1 MAVIRIPQTG
11 LDEREIQQLRAAY
24 MSDNTSYM
32 RWSTE
37 IEPKQDV
44 IDNEFLSKHK
54 NMVLFLDKFAPLANF
69 TDPKQG
75 ILHKL
80 KLMNAVLAKNAGLEE
95 TADETALSAIDDI
108 QISRGDKGFYQKA
121 LITQRQELQ
130 QEQLSDNQKRT
141 GFWNRLFSKK
151 TVEQKQDQVM
161 RYQQ

>member
-1 MAVIRIPQTG
+1 MPQTV
-11 LDEREIQQLRAAY
+11 LDEREIQQLRASF

-44 IDNEFLSKHK
+44 IDGDFLKRNK
-54 NMVLFLDKFAPLANF
+54 IVVLFLDKFAPLANF
-69 TDPKQG
+69 TDRRQYM
-75 ILHKL
+75 LHKR
-80 KLMNAVLAKNAGLEE
+80 KLLNVILAQNAGLEE
-95 TADETALSAIDDI
+95 TCEETALSAIDDI

-121 LITQRQELQ
+121 LITQRQEFQ
-130 QEQLSDNQKRT
+130 QEQTETQKRT

-151 TVEQKQDQVM
+151 ASDENQEQVM